1 MRFSERHGFVSP
13 RDALQLKSMDDA
25 LRTSLW
31 NVVQEVIWN
40 SHQSRSHYSYTT
52 HSNLYELIKLYWR
65 DYFKIP
71 INDIPEYIQ
80 RTVDAVR
87 AAFFEF
93 EWYEVYD
100 FIEFTSS
107 ILGHSR
113 PRFIAAC
120 NFVLEREMS
129 GYRLVDTQI
138 VPISSSSELAAIE
151 EAIEITGGLN
161 GANTHLKRALG
172 LLSDRKNP
180 DYRNSIKESISAVE
194 AVAQAITGDKSATL
208 GAALKEISTK
218 APMHPALNKGLSSL
232 YGYTSDSDGIRH
244 ALLDESDL
252 DFVDAKFM
260 LAACAA
266 FVNYMMGKSAQAE
279 S

>member
-1 MRFSERHGFVSP
+1 MRFSERQGFVAP
-13 RDALQLKSMDDA
+13 RNALQLESMDGE

-31 NVVQEVIWN
+31 NVVQEVLWS
-40 SHQSRSHYSYTT
+40 SHESRSSYSYTT
-52 HSNLYELIKLYWR
+52 HSNLYELIRLYWR

-71 INDIPEYIQ
+71 TNDIPEYIQ

-87 AAFFEF
+87 TAFFEF
-93 EWYEVYD
+93 EWYETYD

-107 ILGHSR
+107 ILGRSR
-113 PRFIAAC
+113 PRFIHAC
-120 NFVLEREMS
+120 NEVLGREMS

-138 VPISSSSELAAIE
+138 VPISSSSELEAIE
-151 EAIEITGGLN
+151 EAIGITNGLA
-161 GANTHLKRALG
+161 GANAHLKRALE
-172 LLSDRKNP
+172 LLSDRKSP

-194 AVAQAITGDKSATL
+194 AVAQAITGDQSATL

-218 APMHPALNKGLSSL
+218 APMHPALNKSLSSL

-244 ALLDESDL
+244 ALLEESGL

-260 LAACAA
+260 LTACAA
-266 FVNYMMGKSAQAE
+266 FVNYMLGKSAQTD